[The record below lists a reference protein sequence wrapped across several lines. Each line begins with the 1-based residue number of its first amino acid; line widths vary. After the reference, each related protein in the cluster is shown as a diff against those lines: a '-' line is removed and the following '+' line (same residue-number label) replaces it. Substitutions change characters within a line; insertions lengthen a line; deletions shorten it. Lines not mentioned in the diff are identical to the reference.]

1 MVTVTVAAA
10 ACAFSLLRRSA
21 GERLAF
27 AAASLVVVLGLDLAV
42 GLACAA
48 VWVAFALRRP
58 SDGRPAVDMQAIAGA
73 LVVGAAAG
81 LSLQGS
87 LETARAAVGAG
98 ERAELERLLRDARY
112 LGLAAALGRSK
123 GDAAPLFDRLARA
136 QVSGAPL
143 AATVA
148 AFAAEERETRRAAR
162 IESARKLPVRMTI
175 PLALLVLPGFLL
187 LTAGP
192 AAVGSIQRMLGPL
205 LP

>member
-1 MVTVTVAAA
+1 MLTVTVAVAVWT
-10 ACAFSLLRRSA
+10 FSFLRRRV
-21 GERLAF
+21 GERSALVGA
-27 AAASLVVVLGLDLAV
+27 LVVVLLGFDLAA

-48 VWVAFALRRP
+48 LWGAIALRKPRD
-58 SDGRPAVDMQAIAGA
+58 SRSVVDMQAIAGA

-87 LETARAAVGAG
+87 LERARAAVGAG
-98 ERAELERLLRDARY
+98 ERAELEGLLRDARY

-123 GDAAPLFDRLARA
+123 GYASPLFDRLARA

-143 AATVA
+143 AETVA

-192 AAVGSIQRMLGPL
+192 AAVGSFQRMLGPL